1 MAIDQAIL
9 DDVAEKVAGGLR
21 LIGNVKD
28 EAQTQVKSLLESAF
42 SELDIVN
49 AERMQVAEA
58 MLDKT
63 RQHIAEL
70 EARIEALEAAPLKQ
84 EQQQGQKKT
93 SKKAS

>member
-1 MAIDQAIL
+1 MAIDHAIL

-21 LIGNVKD
+21 LIGNVKE
-28 EAQTQVKSLLESAF
+28 EAQAQVKSLLESAF

-70 EARIEALEAAPLKQ
+70 EARIEALEAAPPK
-84 EQQQGQKKT
+84 QGQKKT
-93 SKKAS
+93 SKKAT

>member
-21 LIGNVKD
+21 LIGNVKE

-42 SELDIVN
+42 SGLDIVN

-58 MLDKT
+58 MLAKT
-63 RQHIAEL
+63 RQQMTEL
-70 EARIEALEAAPLKQ
+70 ETRIETLEAAALKK
-84 EQQQGQKKT
+84 EPKKT
-93 SKKAS
+93 AKKAS

>member
-21 LIGNVKD
+21 LIGSVKE
-28 EAQTQVKSLLESAF
+28 EAQAQVKSLLESAF

-63 RQHIAEL
+63 RQQMAEL
-70 EARIEALEAAPLKQ
+70 EARIEQLEATALKKDS
-84 EQQQGQKKT
+84 KKT
-93 SKKAS
+93 AKKAS

>member
-21 LIGNVKD
+21 LIGNVKE

-42 SELDIVN
+42 SGLDIVN

-58 MLDKT
+58 MLAKT
-63 RQHIAEL
+63 RQQITEL
-70 EARIEALEAAPLKQ
+70 ETRIETLEAALL
-84 EQQQGQKKT
+84 KKT
-93 SKKAS
+93 SKTAAKKAS